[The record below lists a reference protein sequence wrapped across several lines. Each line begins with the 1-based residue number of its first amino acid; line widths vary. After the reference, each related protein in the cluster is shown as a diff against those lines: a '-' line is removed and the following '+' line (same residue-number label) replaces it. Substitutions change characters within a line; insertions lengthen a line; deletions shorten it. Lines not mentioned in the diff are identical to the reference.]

1 MKQYYVEIPNKM
13 FAYETEFYVDEYE
26 LYVYYIVAKNVL
38 AWDTKCTRTS
48 IDLLYQ
54 LIGLYDTN
62 ESRAKKKIKES
73 LLKLKDKGYLEFE
86 CPSSFKNSKLLTI
99 NLFENNSEIFT
110 NKISTDHGNFHGYTK
125 VDEELIKR
133 ANNLYQIKILTYIVW
148 RKGIK
153 YSISYAEWASVLGVS
168 DATAK
173 QMIARACEENLII
186 KNRGQ
191 YYVNAEG
198 EPRQQMN
205 SYSVKEQK
213 NKTINSNKEEKVKLR
228 DVGAK
233 LACSEKRKHNWYDS
247 NSKINEDDVYI
258 YLTSE
263 SSTLKE
269 RAEKRMNAISQSSPD
284 GNRMISEF
292 IRKANQRIYKDK
304 VAERQ
309 EEASVRRYIDEMSN
323 DREFVFQKQVTN
335 DDYSYLLGDE

>member
-26 LYVYYIVAKNVL
+26 LYIYYIVAKNVL

-73 LLKLKDKGYLEFE
+73 LLKLKDKGYFEFE

-99 NLFENNSEIFT
+99 NLFDNNSEIFT
-110 NKISTDHGNFHGYTK
+110 KKISTDHSNYLGYTK

-148 RKGIK
+148 RKGIE

-168 DATAK
+168 DTTAK
-173 QMIARACEENLII
+173 QMIARACEENLIT
-186 KNRGQ
+186 KKRGK
-191 YYVNAEG
+191 YYLNAEG

-213 NKTINSNKEEKVKLR
+213 NKTINSNKEENIKMR
-228 DVGAK
+228 DAGAK
-233 LACSEKRKHNWYDS
+233 LVCSEKRKHNWYDS

-263 SSTLKE
+263 SSVLKE
-269 RAEKRMNAISQSSPD
+269 RAEKRMNAISQASPG
-284 GNRMISEF
+284 GNSMISEF
-292 IRKANQRIYKDK
+292 IRKANQRIHN
-304 VAERQ
+304 
-309 EEASVRRYIDEMSN
+309 DEMVGRLEEVN
-323 DREFVFQKQVTN
+323 DRRFIEEILDNGEFVFQKQITN
-335 DDYSYLLGDE
+335 DDYSYLLGDD